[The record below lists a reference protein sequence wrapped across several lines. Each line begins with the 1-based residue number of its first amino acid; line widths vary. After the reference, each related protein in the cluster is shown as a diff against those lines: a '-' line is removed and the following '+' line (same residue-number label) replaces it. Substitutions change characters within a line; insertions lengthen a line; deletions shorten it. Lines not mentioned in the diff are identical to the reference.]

1 MKFRLVENFEGY
13 KKGDKVELSNGQTG
27 TVEAD
32 YNLHDDR
39 IKVSIDGMDEIK
51 FPLVDTIRPVRENT
65 CTDNPLVEASEGKTT
80 LEVKFE
86 VYGRYG
92 DGGEIITAKVSGKD
106 LRHAL
111 MRMCDKM
118 RLYIDSDDIE
128 RTNMTAEDILDSISE
143 ANGDGCDMIYMLRNL
158 TTNEVLIDCS
168 DCYEEQ
174 DWDDD
179 FDESLKEKF
188 NTASDFPYMF
198 FYNCNNPT
206 FGYDFQLFAS
216 SLGARKVY
224 GKYNGNGAGSYF
236 YLVPSEEVYDK
247 LKAVAKD
254 KYTVDMQ
261 KLLPYD
267 AESYPNIQYMKESFS
282 NNFESRE
289 LLDTGELISALRE
302 LVKEYGHMELE
313 KEIYL
318 ETVENDHGRQ
328 LKIGFNVAESLTEAV
343 KTPVVPEPYN
353 KYLEIVPEEE
363 LDIEWHA
370 KECSYDI
377 AKEIAECAKRSLKL
391 PAHEVEML
399 EHDINNLRSNE
410 WVEQFSKLPIK
421 SKARELFFKYA
432 VERDEYGAG
441 DKVSGATILGTLG
454 PKTEYED
461 LFDSW
466 YFLVDDPDFPVVEI
480 VHDRLYPVELPE
492 LKEDIFQDLTKKIN
506 EMDKNAREYIYDR
519 LNDYY
524 MPYEPDEDKKKV
536 TEIIFNK
543 LKTSYREMFDF
554 IPYWGREEEGADELW
569 DQGVDENII
578 DLIAYE
584 NFPEPIIS
592 NIVSDQGYMNPDN
605 D

>member
-1 MKFRLVENFEGY
+1 MKFKLVEEIQDN
-13 KKGDKVELSNGQTG
+13 KV
-27 TVEAD
+27 
-32 YNLHDDR
+32 
-39 IKVSIDGMDEIK
+39 
-51 FPLVDTIRPVRENT
+51 
-65 CTDNPLVEASEGKTT
+65 T

-118 RLYIDSDDIE
+118 RLYIDSDDIKE
-128 RTNMTAEDILDSISE
+128 RNLTAEQILDSISE
-143 ANGDGCDMIYMLRNL
+143 TNGDGCDMIYMLRNL

-179 FDESLKEKF
+179 FEDIDESKEVNKTQLQESATKVDVGTIISELDDFFSKKGF
-188 NTASDFPYMF
+188 NTSVDYGRSSMF
-198 FYNCNNPT
+198 VYKNKFGDSVDLRYGLIVVGIDEDELDDDT
-206 FGYDFQLFAS
+206 FGLADGYPAIYVYEKADKDRNNLPDTIYQVVNAS
-216 SLGARKVY
+216 SDAFDTNSKKEAINKVL
-224 GKYNGNGAGSYF
+224 SW
-236 YLVPSEEVYDK
+236 
-247 LKAVAKD
+247 
-254 KYTVDMQ
+254 
-261 KLLPYD
+261 LPD
-267 AESYPNIQYMKESFS
+267 TDRNELKESFS
-282 NNFESRE
+282 NNFESRD
-289 LLDTGELISALRE
+289 LQDTGELISALKE

-313 KEIYL
+313 KEVYL

-410 WVEQFSKLPIK
+410 WVEQFSKLPMK

-432 VERDEYGAG
+432 VERDEYGTG

-454 PKTEYED
+454 PKDGYED

-492 LKEDIFQDLTKKIN
+492 LKEDVFQDLAKKIN

-524 MPYEPDEDKKKV
+524 MPYEPEADKKKV

-543 LKTSYREMFDF
+543 LKTCYREMFDF

-569 DQGVDENII
+569 DEGVDENII

-584 NFPEPIIS
+584 NFPESIIG

-605 D
+605 Y